1 MQLPRL
7 SGTRVAVFL
16 WWFEGGML
24 LPLIWFVQQRWA
36 QPRAQQPG
44 SPKTN
49 IKCVERAC
57 SLAPIRVVSAPPPNG
72 RCLESRPNQTH
83 FRAQEPDADRIEL
96 AFFRAKHEVAR
107 ASGTGLSV
115 PSSSGNTLQPAR
127 PVCML
132 LVRFS
137 FSPLFIGEYSSTTA
151 PECPFG
157 EFVAPFSPLFIG
169 EYSSTLR
176 CSFPDAAICL
186 AFSPLFIGEYS
197 ST

>member
-16 WWFEGGML
+16 WWFEGGIL

-115 PSSSGNTLQPAR
+115 PSSSGKTLQPDPGPGVDDR
-127 PVCML
+127 NSLSVPSSSGKTL
-132 LVRFS
+132 QRTRGRRS
-137 FSPLFIGEYSSTTA
+137 HTRRRRTFSPLFIGEDSSTRSLP
-151 PECPFG
+151 PETGNC
-157 EFVAPFSPLFIG
+157 
-169 EYSSTLR
+169 
-176 CSFPDAAICL
+176 
-186 AFSPLFIGEYS
+186 
-197 ST
+197 